1 MVLSIFSQLPD
12 LSDAELDELALAVS
26 LEQSRRLNASD
37 VPAEPASEPAGAAEE
52 ARVFV
57 TAHGRCWH
65 ASRDCRHLLRSRTVQ
80 EVALPTDR
88 RPCRTCC
95 LPAARD

>member
-1 MVLSIFSQLPD
+1 MVLSILAQLSA
-12 LSDAELDELALAVS
+12 LSDADLDSLALAVS
-26 LEQSRRLNASD
+26 VEQSRRLNAND
-37 VPAEPASEPAGAAEE
+37 VPAEPAGEPAGAAEE

-65 ASRDCRHLLRSRTVQ
+65 ARRDCRHLLRSRTVR
-80 EVALPTDR
+80 EVAVPTDR

-95 LPAARD
+95 PPAAQD